1 MINKFSPQNFFDLS
15 KVSFSDIFENVENI
29 WEVIPKIKTYLES
42 KSTVKP
48 IIGKG
53 TILKE
58 NVVIEGPCIIGE
70 DCIIGPNSYI
80 REGVIIGNGVR
91 IGHACEIK
99 NSIILNNTKIAH
111 LSYVG
116 DSLVGSDVNIA
127 AGAICANF
135 RFDGKKVEV
144 RDGAFKYD
152 TGLKKFGCVIG
163 DGSQIGVNAI
173 LNPGSILGKNI
184 VVWPLVR
191 VFGTHKN
198 DEVLK

>member
-1 MINKFSPQNFFDLS
+1 MNNKFAPENFFDLS
-15 KVSFSDIFENVENI
+15 KISFSDIFENVENI
-29 WEVIPKIKTYLES
+29 WEVIPKIKSYSEKL
-42 KSTVKP
+42 KGKKP

-53 TILKE
+53 TVLKE

-70 DCIIGPNSYI
+70 NCVIGPNSYI

-99 NSIILNNTKIAH
+99 NSIILNNTHIAH

-135 RFDGKKVEV
+135 RFDGKKVDV
-144 RDGAFKYD
+144 RYKDERYD
-152 TGLKKFGCVIG
+152 TGLYKFGCVIG

-173 LNPGSILGKNI
+173 LNPGSILGKNT

-191 VFGTHKN
+191 VIGSHKN
-198 DEVLK
+198 NEVLK